1 MLDHTPEIPVAQ
13 LMRQRAGINHFKKV
27 LLGNKHC
34 PGEPQTRLVM
44 NEIERLLETSTLDPR
59 TWQNWF
65 DPEPPRARSDA
76 IACLDQCAA
85 ELPNLGTKRRNFYQE
100 LMVGGLVRQLL
111 KPTQSKSPESALR
124 QRAREYIPITNLHL
138 HFDAVDVAALAVGNG
153 SVDWE
158 TLKAIAAERLMELL
172 HLLWS
177 PRAGRIYSTFSS
189 DLKLS
194 WDISSDSE
202 RVEMRRVLDSFS
214 PPAFDAWMD
223 KPPRPDAETLSDLRD
238 LSASQ
243 VHRILF
249 GLAADTEFLR
259 ADRLEAWSL
268 DLSSATLALHAFAW
282 ANRYEIFVH
291 HVEPEAIYL
300 DALES
305 LFYRDGDA
313 EDLLQFLSR
322 AHELGRFAWTPGSY
336 EKLVCARSTYEAFLS
351 DLGVSPAMVSA
362 AIMGCEAAHPIIVKK
377 N

>member
-1 MLDHTPEIPVAQ
+1 MAQ
-13 LMRQRAGINHFKKV
+13 VMRQRAGINHFKKM

-44 NEIERLLETSTLDPR
+44 DEIERLLETSTLDPR

-65 DPEPPRARSDA
+65 KPEPPRARSDA

-85 ELPNLGTKRRNFYQE
+85 ELPNLETKRRNFYQE
-100 LMVGGLVRQLL
+100 LMAGGLVRQLL
-111 KPTQSKSPESALR
+111 KPTKSKSPESALR
-124 QRAREYIPITNLHL
+124 QRASEYIPISNLHL
-138 HFDAVDVAALAVGNG
+138 HFDAIDVAALDVGNG

-158 TLKAIAAERLMELL
+158 TLKTIAAERILELL
-172 HLLWS
+172 HLLWN
-177 PRAGRIYSTFSS
+177 PRSGRIYSTFSS

-194 WDISSDSE
+194 WDTSSDSE
-202 RVEMRRVLDSFS
+202 RVEMRRVLDGFS
-214 PPAFDAWMD
+214 PPAFDAWMV
-223 KPPRPDAETLSDLRD
+223 KPPRPDAEALSDLRD

-243 VHRILF
+243 VHRMLLA
-249 GLAADTEFLR
+249 LAADTEFLR

-268 DLSSATLALHAFAW
+268 DLSCATLALHAFAW
-282 ANRYEIFVH
+282 ANRYEIFAR

-313 EDLLQFLSR
+313 EDLLQFLTR

-336 EKLVCARSTYEAFLS
+336 EKLICARSTYEAFLS
-351 DLGVSPAMVSA
+351 NLGVSPAMVST
-362 AIMGCEAAHPIIVKK
+362 AIMSCESVHPIIVKK
-377 N
+377 I

>member
-1 MLDHTPEIPVAQ
+1 MLDHPPEIPVAQ

-65 DPEPPRARSDA
+65 HPEPPRARSDA

-322 AHELGRFAWTPGSY
+322 AHELGRVAWTPGSY